1 MTTTNQREREPVGTA
16 KVRVGVMARIL
27 GITRQHLS
35 NLARREQV
43 PWETVDGRRVFD
55 VDLILWIVPR
65 IHLRLP
71 LMRQKASPH
80 EEVRWAVEAL
90 KRGPWNMPTAPGAGA
105 WYWYAHAKRDIV
117 LRRKLLRYALS
128 LGAVRTAY

>member
-1 MTTTNQREREPVGTA
+1 MTTTEQRERRPFGTA

-43 PWETVDGRRVFD
+43 PWETVNGRRAFD
-55 VDLILWIVPR
+55 VDLILWLVPS

-71 LMRQKASPH
+71 LMRQESPLR
-80 EEVRWAVEAL
+80 EEARWAIEAL

-105 WYWYAHAKRDIV
+105 WYLYAHAKRDIV
-117 LRRKLLRYALS
+117 LRRTLMRYALS
-128 LGAVRTAY
+128 